1 MAVNNMYYYSG
12 PDLPKLNPT
21 LNSEFIKAT
30 KVAVVRK
37 VDDVTLELQN
47 QHVLKWLYMRQ

>member
-47 QHVLKWLYMRQ
+47 QHVLYMRQ